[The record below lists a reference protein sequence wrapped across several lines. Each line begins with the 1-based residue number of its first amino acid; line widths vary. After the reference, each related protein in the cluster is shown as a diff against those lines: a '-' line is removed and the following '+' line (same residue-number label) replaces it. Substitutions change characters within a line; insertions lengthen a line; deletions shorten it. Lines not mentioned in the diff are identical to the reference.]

1 MSGSTTTPQWDP
13 YNPEYFANPHPYFAR
28 LREEAPVYYNE
39 QYDFYAVT
47 RYKDVERGLMDYE
60 TFSSAKGDILELIK
74 SGMEMPSGAFIVA
87 DPPIHTH
94 FRSALTRVF
103 TPKRMNALE
112 PQIRAFCAASLD
124 HLQDDGEFDFIS
136 DLGKEMPMRV
146 IGMLLGIPDEDLKAV
161 QREADAKLETE
172 VGMPMQIAENS
183 RDQFM
188 GSGYAEYIDWR
199 SKNPSDDLMT
209 ELLNVEFKDANG
221 EMRKFTRDEI
231 IVICSILGAAG
242 NETTNRL
249 IGWTGKVLAEHPD
262 QLRQVRENRKLINQ
276 TIEEVLRFEP
286 PGASVARYVAKDTEY
301 HGVKIPAGSAMC
313 FLVSAA
319 NRDPRK
325 FVDRPD
331 VFDINRERQPHL
343 TFGYG
348 FHACLGNALARIE
361 GRTALDEILN
371 RFPEWEC
378 DLDNAHLTS
387 TSTMRGW
394 ETLPSYT
401 PKAKRNGRKRF
412 AAAQAE
418 KAKAAATAAASG
430 EGWKLTLSTPMGPQE
445 MTLRMNR
452 DGAAFTGRIE
462 SPMGSEAIKNGKIDG
477 DRLTW
482 TMDVTQPAAIT
493 LKFDATLTGEKMTG
507 HAELGAFGKADLAGE
522 RLAS

>member
-1 MSGSTTTPQWDP
+1 MNATSAKPHWDP
-13 YNPEYFANPHPYFAR
+13 FNPQYFANPYPVFAR
-28 LREEAPVYYNE
+28 LREEAPLYYNE
-39 QYDFYAVT
+39 EHDFYAVS
-47 RYKDVERGLMDYE
+47 RYADVERGLMDYE
-60 TFSSAKGDILELIK
+60 TFSSAKGDILELIQ
-74 SGMEMPSGAFIVA
+74 SGMQMPPGAFIVS
-87 DPPIHTH
+87 DPPEHTQY
-94 FRSALTRVF
+94 RSALAKVF
-103 TPKRMNALE
+103 TPRRMNALE
-112 PQIRAFCAASLD
+112 PQIRAFCAKSLD
-124 HLQDDGEFDFIS
+124 HLADDGEFNFIT

-172 VGMPMQIAENS
+172 VGKRMQLAENS
-183 RDQFM
+183 QDQFM
-188 GSGYAEYIDWR
+188 GSGFADYIDWR
-199 SKNPSDDLMT
+199 IKNPSDDLMT
-209 ELLNVEFKDANG
+209 ELLNVEFKDMTGA
-221 EMRKFTRDEI
+221 MRKFTRDEI
-231 IVICSILGAAG
+231 IVICSILGGAG

-262 QLRQVRENRKLINQ
+262 QLRQVRENRALIPQ

-301 HGVKIPAGSAMC
+301 HGVKVPAGSAIC
-313 FLVSAA
+313 FLVSGA

-325 FVDRPD
+325 FTDRPD
-331 VFDINRERQPHL
+331 VFDINRDRLPHL

-394 ETLPSYT
+394 ETLPAYT

-412 AAAQAE
+412 VASMAEAE
-418 KAKAAATAAASG
+418 KAKPAVTASG
-430 EGWKLTLSTPMGPQE
+430 EVWKLTLSTPMGPQE
-445 MTLRMNR
+445 MTLHMTR
-452 DGAAFTGRIE
+452 DGSCFTGVVE
-462 SPMGSEAIKNGKIDG
+462 SPTGSQTVRNGEING

-482 TMDVTQPAAIT
+482 TMDVEQPAAIT
-493 LKFDATLTGEKMTG
+493 LKFDVTLSGDTMKGQ
-507 HAELGAFGKADLAGE
+507 AELGAFGKADLTGARVE
-522 RLAS
+522 R